1 MNHHPPDSEPH
12 FAARLIAWQAQQ
24 GRHELPW
31 QPQSGKPRDA
41 YRIWLSE
48 IMLQQTQVS
57 TVMPYYARF
66 LERFPDIAALAA
78 APIESVLELWAGLGY
93 YARARNLHRCAQIV
107 VDEYGGRF
115 PQLAEEIAEL
125 PGIGRSTAAA
135 ISAFAF
141 GQRAAILDGNV
152 KRVLARCFAIE
163 GFPGAAKTGKEL
175 WALAESLLP
184 AMQIEAY
191 TQGLM
196 DLGATLCTRGKPFCQ
211 ACPMHDI
218 CLARQSDRQAELPT
232 TRAKKAVPER
242 QASMLLLT
250 DGRCVLLERRPPSGI
265 WGGLLALP
273 EVEPGAAESFAR
285 QHGCHIL
292 DTQAL
297 TPLRHSFTHFR
308 LSIETLRCIV
318 EVTTRQAAEPG
329 WEWLD
334 LQALETAALPTP
346 IRKLLRLAAGYAVK
360 TAQTPQPAVAG

>member
-1 MNHHPPDSEPH
+1 MSGASAGEPS
-12 FAARLIAWQAQQ
+12 FSSRLIAWQAQQ
-24 GRHELPW
+24 GRHDLPW
-31 QPQSGKPRDA
+31 QPQPGKPRDA
-41 YRIWLSE
+41 YCIWLSE

-57 TVMPYYARF
+57 TVIPYYARF
-66 LERFPDIAALAA
+66 LERFPDIEALAA
-78 APIESVLELWAGLGY
+78 APLESVLELWAGLGY

-107 VDEYGGRF
+107 VGEHGGHF
-115 PQLAEEIAEL
+115 PQLAEQIAKL

-163 GFPGAAKTGKEL
+163 GFPGTAKTEKEL

-184 AMQIEAY
+184 ITQIEAY

-196 DLGATLCTRGKPFCQ
+196 DLGATLCTRSKPFCS
-211 ACPMHDI
+211 ACPMHDL
-218 CLARQSDRQAELPT
+218 CLARQGGRQAELPAGKP
-232 TRAKKAVPER
+232 RKAIPER
-242 QASMLLLT
+242 QTRMLLLT
-250 DGRCVLLERRPPSGI
+250 DGRRVLLERRPPSGI

-273 EVEPGAAESFAR
+273 EIEPGAAENFAR
-285 QHGCHIL
+285 RHGCPVL

-297 TPLRHSFTHFR
+297 APLRHSFTHFR
-308 LSIETLRCIV
+308 LTIETLCCVV
-318 EVTTRQAAEPG
+318 EAAPRRLTEPG

-346 IRKLLRLAAGYAVK
+346 IRKLLRLAAGSAVK
-360 TAQTPQPAVAG
+360 TAQNPQPAAAD